1 MKQESLEKWIQKARA
16 SWWEDGLTEILS
28 GIGLTLIA
36 ISGILKE
43 HTSGRAADFWGFAW
57 VVILVGF
64 SVGGKFLLQWIKRR
78 WIWPRAGYAHPGSQ
92 RFDVRVV
99 PELLLILLVFIALI
113 VWEPPVLTGL
123 LSGLFIFL
131 VLFRIYRYS
140 RIKRFLGY
148 GILALIGGF
157 ILAFVRLSFGDAL
170 MSVLGLVGV
179 AQLWG
184 GISQFRRF
192 IKMLRQWEAQAHES

>member
-1 MKQESLEKWIQKARA
+1 MNKRTVDTWIQKARG

-28 GIGLTLIA
+28 GVALFLIA
-36 ISGILKE
+36 VSGILKE

-64 SVGGKFLLQWIKRR
+64 SVGGKFFLQWVKRR
-78 WIWPRAGYAHPGSQ
+78 WVWPRAGYAHPGRQ
-92 RFDVRVV
+92 RFNVRFV
-99 PELLLILLVFIALI
+99 PELLLILLVFIVLV

-131 VLFRIYRYS
+131 VLFLVYRYS
-140 RIKRFLGY
+140 GIKRFLGY

-157 ILAFVRLSFGDAL
+157 ILAFVKLSFSDAL

-179 AQLWG
+179 AQFLG
-184 GISQFRRF
+184 GIWQFQRF
-192 IKMLRQWEAQAHES
+192 MKMLRKWEVETHGS